1 MDADELAEFSQPATS
16 LVQMA
21 ASEIDRTQVLMNT
34 IDSVIDSI
42 RAFESDAV
50 QDLVREFERF
60 DAFHGCPVEVVTAD
74 NRIAGI
80 NRGITA
86 DGHLQ
91 LETEHGIEVH
101 SAAEISLRVASE

>member
-1 MDADELAEFSQPATS
+1 LGQITASQ
-16 LVQMA
+16 
-21 ASEIDRTQVLMNT
+21 IDRTQVLT
-34 IDSVIDSI
+34 TSIDSVIDSI

-50 QDLVREFERF
+50 QDLVSEFERF
-60 DAFHGCPVEVVTAD
+60 DAFHGRPVEVVTAD

-86 DGHLQ
+86 DGQLQ

-101 SAAEISLRVASE
+101 SAAEISLRVVSK